1 MNQFFEKYPW
11 LRTMLCGLMAAA
23 LLLSVLLPVLRLQ
36 RQEPENPIR
45 EENIQPV
52 EPLSFGEAEGGTR
65 LSAPEQTEDG
75 PGGGQTQP
83 ENAEQPTAPEETD
96 PIQDPQPAQPQED
109 PNQQQPGNEVP
120 SDGMGETQPGEDGT
134 EADDGALDLGLV
146 LSWKRYG
153 SERYRSLCPANR
165 TVRQDVRTAQIPDGQ
180 FGYELEL
187 QGLDAGSAEIIAVQ
201 IAENGGNAVPADIR
215 GGIAMRL
222 GSDGADSYYTLQ
234 VQASVTRV
242 LEDGS
247 RREELVTFAFLL
259 VYSDSL
265 DLEAEFQW
273 LCADGKMDRMLCQPD
288 ARSVRLCMRRI
299 FRKICCNISSG
310 CAERAPGM
318 LRSFLR
324 NTARRTARAEHWK
337 RPAAHGCC
345 RPHRTER
352 MSIRS
357 PCWSR

>member
-1 MNQFFEKYPW
+1 MNQFFEQYPW

-65 LSAPEQTEDG
+65 LSAPEQTEEG

-83 ENAEQPTAPEETD
+83 ANVNQPTAPEDTD
-96 PIQDPQPAQPQED
+96 PIQEPQPAQQQED
-109 PNQQQPGNEVP
+109 QNQQQPGNEVP
-120 SDGMGETQPGEDGT
+120 SDGMGEPQPGEDGT

-234 VQASVTRV
+234 VQAST
-242 LEDGS
+242 
-247 RREELVTFAFLL
+247 
-259 VYSDSL
+259 
-265 DLEAEFQW
+265 
-273 LCADGKMDRMLCQPD
+273 P
-288 ARSVRLCMRRI
+288 
-299 FRKICCNISSG
+299 
-310 CAERAPGM
+310 
-318 LRSFLR
+318 
-324 NTARRTARAEHWK
+324 TA
-337 RPAAHGCC
+337 
-345 RPHRTER
+345 
-352 MSIRS
+352 SI
-357 PCWSR
+357 